1 MFYARRFIVATKES
15 GVLSP
20 RLLLFSAYLQVILFR
35 SPLKLWLVPC
45 NHSDTQQKWYFTNYD
60 EDGIPPVYSEDH
72 DDSIDNSKEE
82 ENDHDEL

>member
-1 MFYARRFIVATKES
+1 M
-15 GVLSP
+15 
-20 RLLLFSAYLQVILFR
+20 
-35 SPLKLWLVPC
+35 PC